1 MHTASAGSVTAH
13 CDTSFSRVL
22 ASPDTDMGDNR
33 ERNAKTLIE
42 KQTLFCEDK
51 IFVFKNPFTKSI
63 TFPRIGIGK
72 CVARACFVN
81 NALVVYL
88 LYQVSVSGNAVR
100 KIGAKN
106 EQTRSNP
113 GQLADCV

>member
-1 MHTASAGSVTAH
+1 
-13 CDTSFSRVL
+13 
-22 ASPDTDMGDNR
+22 
-33 ERNAKTLIE
+33 LIE

-51 IFVFKNPFTKSI
+51 TLFLKTNMPSI
-63 TFPRIGIGK
+63 ELQTSLQYYYALLYNFPRIGIGK

-88 LYQVSVSGNAVR
+88 LHQVSVSGNAVR
-100 KIGAKN
+100 KIEAKN